1 LNKLYAEYLI
11 LVEQNEQQ
19 QISGID
25 LKPYS
30 SDLDMLAK
38 LAIIQ
43 ETRPEIY
50 EKFIIESDLRDALVK
65 DIASNTPDLKDSE

>member
-11 LVEQNEQQ
+11 LVEQQ